1 MAGVININLAQI
13 REFNLKVYNLN
24 RYIPTPSTPPP
35 PPKSVRYFEDR
46 LRIEHALFVCFYF
59 HLAKYEEDKSCVAIR
74 YISNYIQKNLDNSFQ
89 GTNNDVSQIM
99 EDFFLSHVLT

>member
-24 RYIPTPSTPPP
+24 RYIPTPPPP
-35 PPKSVRYFEDR
+35 PPKSARYFEDR
-46 LRIEHALFVCFYF
+46 LRIEFEFVCFYF

-74 YISNYIQKNLDNSFQ
+74 YISNYVFQKFR
-89 GTNNDVSQIM
+89 
-99 EDFFLSHVLT
+99 

>member
-1 MAGVININLAQI
+1 MHDI
-13 REFNLKVYNLN
+13 LK
-24 RYIPTPSTPPP
+24 T
-35 PPKSVRYFEDR
+35 
-46 LRIEHALFVCFYF
+46 IEHALFVCFYF

-74 YISNYIQKNLDNSFQ
+74 YISNYIKKNLDNSFQ

>member
-1 MAGVININLAQI
+1 MAGVININLAQLK
-13 REFNLKVYNLN
+13 EFNLKVYNLN

-35 PPKSVRYFEDR
+35 KSARYFEDR

-59 HLAKYEEDKSCVAIR
+59 HLAKYEEDKSCVAIC

-99 EDFFLSHVLT
+99 EDSFYLMF